1 MTISCKIF
9 DELTTKELYDLLQ
22 LRSEIFVVE
31 QQCAYLDMDG
41 VDFQCHHLLI
51 YDHNDKLQ
59 AYARLIPAGLTFL
72 ENSIGRIVTRE
83 HGNGLG
89 KILMKVALV
98 EMNNIFGDRPIR
110 IGAQTQALPFYR
122 NFGFIEDGE
131 PYDEDGI
138 DHIEMIRVDRN

>member
-1 MTISCKIF
+1 MTISCKTF
-9 DELTTKELYDLLQ
+9 DDLTTRELYDLLQ

-31 QQCAYLDMDG
+31 QQCVYQDMDD

-98 EMNNIFGDRPIR
+98 EMNNLFGERPIR
-110 IGAQTQALPFYR
+110 IGAQTQALQFYR
-122 NFGFIEDGE
+122 NFGFTEDGE
-131 PYDEDGI
+131 SYDEDGI
-138 DHIEMIRVDRN
+138 EHIEMIRAPKN